1 MVNITVPRRF
11 TRGRTHKRAKLETR
25 GRPRALSRRNVLA
38 MDAARRKCV
47 TETQGAHL
55 VTWVDIIRKGRAP
68 RIHPTVAARALACEG
83 LDVRLRRSRGEATAH
98 TRG

>member
-1 MVNITVPRRF
+1 
-11 TRGRTHKRAKLETR
+11 
-25 GRPRALSRRNVLA
+25 

-68 RIHPTVAARALACEG
+68 RIHPATAARALECEG
-83 LDVRLRRSRGEATAH
+83 LGVRLRRSRGKPQRTLEVEA
-98 TRG
+98 

>member
-1 MVNITVPRRF
+1 MVNIKVLRRF
-11 TRGRTHKRAKLETR
+11 TRGRTHERAKFETR

-47 TETQGAHL
+47 KEAQGAHQ

-68 RIHPTVAARALACEG
+68 RIHPATAARALE
-83 LDVRLRRSRGEATAH
+83 
-98 TRG
+98 